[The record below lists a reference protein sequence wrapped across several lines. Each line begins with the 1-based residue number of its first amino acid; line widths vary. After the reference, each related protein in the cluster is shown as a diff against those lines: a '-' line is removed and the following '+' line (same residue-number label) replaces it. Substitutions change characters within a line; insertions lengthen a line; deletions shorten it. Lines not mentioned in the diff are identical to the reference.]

1 MLGLLRVVNSVAG
14 KHRGI
19 MLAVLQHKT
28 IFMTNQK
35 DRHLEAP
42 GEANRDKHINFLAV
56 ENGDADPAS
65 EDVDENDSED
75 TEGVD
80 NGFFTDDDKNFKHKK
95 NTKKMKAIVSIG
107 AER

>member
-56 ENGDADPAS
+56 QNADEKKLAGWYSTIAHIGTHTAYHTGQVIYIRKMKGWWNDENG
-65 EDVDENDSED
+65 V
-75 TEGVD
+75 
-80 NGFFTDDDKNFKHKK
+80 K
-95 NTKKMKAIVSIG
+95 
-107 AER
+107 

>member
-1 MLGLLRVVNSVAG
+1 
-14 KHRGI
+14 
-19 MLAVLQHKT
+19 
-28 IFMTNQK
+28 MTNQK